1 MTLSGACQTRTRF
14 SALCC
19 IQGTGAG
26 GDYHKARELRANLA
40 WSWRD
45 SYGHGETPAL
55 QKPQDSRR
63 MAALARQCAY
73 FFK

>member
-1 MTLSGACQTRTRF
+1 MKLLVACQTRTRF

-26 GDYHKARELRANLA
+26 GDYYKARVLRANLA

-45 SYGHGETPAL
+45 LYSHGETPCRNL
-55 QKPQDSRR
+55 KT
-63 MAALARQCAY
+63 LGE
-73 FFK
+73 